1 MKYANT
7 YLNRG
12 IEVVLVVLPL
22 SSVPAFNAEAPPPQ
36 SYLVPDEVQP
46 GWVCDT
52 GVFRP
57 QTTQEQRKL
66 SVPARVTEFQAK
78 AALMQTAHLSGKSCY
93 AVVEEYMTS
102 PTADPMIVLAWKTC
116 RDYERLDN
124 KIQFIAQNVLQF
136 PLETIDTQLDNL
148 FILAKTIH

>member
-36 SYLVPDEVQP
+36 SYSVPDEVQP

-78 AALMQTAHLSGKSCY
+78 AALMHFGHFAAVQAYMDSPAADQLVKLAWQTA
-93 AVVEEYMTS
+93 
-102 PTADPMIVLAWKTC
+102 
-116 RDYERLDN
+116 RDYERVDA
-124 KIQFIAQNVLQF
+124 KIYFIAREILKL
-136 PLETIDTQLDNL
+136 PPETIEDQLDDL
-148 FILAKTIH
+148 FIYAKTVS

>member
-36 SYLVPDEVQP
+36 SYSVPDEVQP

-78 AALMQTAHLSGKSCY
+78 AALMNFGHFDKVQA
-93 AVVEEYMTS
+93 YMDNPS
-102 PTADPMIVLAWKTC
+102 AEPRVRLAWNTA
-116 RDYERLDN
+116 RDYERYDA
-124 KIQFIAQNVLQF
+124 KIYFIAREILKF
-136 PLETIDTQLDNL
+136 PPETIEDHLDDL
-148 FILAKTIH
+148 FIYAKTVS